1 MFHDCFVCC
10 QGMNPYYHHNG
21 VPMGGPGGGGKPGYQ
36 HAAAAMQSHQAHSM
50 YGGRAHYGGPSG
62 AGGAGAGGHPGHH
75 PAMQQHGGQYPG
87 PGGMAGSMAGYM
99 SQSMAHNGRM
109 PPQGYGHPQPG
120 YGYPQNHPMQVSS
133 NVSCFRNLVIPLNAA
148 DIQYEFSSDKKNDF
162 WTQE

>member
-1 MFHDCFVCC
+1 
-10 QGMNPYYHHNG
+10 MNPYYHHNG
-21 VPMGGPGGGGKPGYQ
+21 VPMGPGVGGKPGYQ
-36 HAAAAMQSHQAHSM
+36 HAAAMQPHQAHSM
-50 YGGRAHYGGPSG
+50 YGGRAHYGGPGG
-62 AGGAGAGGHPGHH
+62 AGGAGGAGGHPGHH

-133 NVSCFRNLVIPLNAA
+133 NMSCFRNLVISLNAA
-148 DIQYEFSSDKKNDF
+148 DMRV
-162 WTQE
+162 